1 MLLLCSALLLSPAHT
16 ILPVPSDTHTHRTIA
31 PLCSPLIHPLFAIN
45 LPQGRQA
52 GTSTVFCF
60 AIKFDWCK
68 RGSQSLAH
76 SHTYKCI
83 NTDMRLLHAS
93 VSLALTYVN
102 NKCFQTPLLVYVFVC
117 VCVNN
122 FVIVVVKF
130 ALTESV
136 ACH

>member
-1 MLLLCSALLLSPAHT
+1 MDNQQTSLTHFSIYKIDAHAVTLLCSVIVARPHNFAC
-16 ILPVPSDTHTHRTIA
+16 PFRHTHA
-31 PLCSPLIHPLFAIN
+31 PHHRPTLLAFNPPTVRNQFTT
-45 LPQGRQA
+45 RQA

-102 NKCFQTPLLVYVFVC
+102 NKTFSKRRFLFMCLC
-117 VCVNN
+117 VCV
-122 FVIVVVKF
+122 
-130 ALTESV
+130 
-136 ACH
+136 